1 MICPIRVTSTFI
13 VSVEQVGFD
22 EKQDGNAR
30 FSAPTSGRA
39 GHLGKSISF
48 YDPARESDRR
58 IAPDLA
64 LKLQE
69 VGSRHADSHRIYF
82 FCRLVKR
89 YPTFFAISPKAVRA
103 SIAMVHMDETRM

>member
-1 MICPIRVTSTFI
+1 MICLIRATSTFI
-13 VSVEQVGFD
+13 ASVEQVRLPQGFD
-22 EKQDGNAR
+22 EKPNSNTR
-30 FSAPTSGRA
+30 FSPSSPAGRA

-69 VGSRHADSHRIYF
+69 V
-82 FCRLVKR
+82 
-89 YPTFFAISPKAVRA
+89 
-103 SIAMVHMDETRM
+103 